1 MSLQL
6 YNTLTRKKEEFIP
19 IVEGRVGMYV
29 CGPTVYGDSHIG
41 HAKSYVSFDVIV
53 RYLRYLNYK
62 VLYIQ
67 NITDVGHLTDDADE
81 GEDKIQKRS
90 KIDKIHPMQIV
101 EQYTKS
107 YFDDMDAMGVLR
119 PDISPRATGHIIEQ
133 IQIVQE
139 LIAKGFAYEVN
150 GSVYFDVSKD
160 KDYGKLSRRNTEELE
175 TGSRVEVK
183 SEKKHPNDFA
193 LWKKA
198 DETHIMQWQSPWG
211 MGFPGWHV
219 ECSAMSMKYLGDTFD
234 IHGGGMDNQFP
245 HHECEIAQSECATG
259 KPFAKYWIH
268 NNLVTVGGQKMGKSL
283 GNVISLK
290 DAFRKFSPVIVRF
303 FILQSHYRGTLDF
316 TDEAIDGAG
325 KGLEK
330 LLNTVRNVREALK
343 KDESTKQLSQG
354 NIDAMVEGAKAG
366 ITLNERF
373 SINLEKVKTDFLR
386 AMDDDFNT
394 PTAIGI
400 LFDLCRQV
408 NSQLDFISIPK
419 EDLQR
424 IDNLFNELG
433 GTVLGIIP
441 ATSAMTQSGGV
452 SLDNDLMKI
461 IIDLRAEARASK
473 MYSFSDKIR
482 DGLAKLGIVIEDKKE
497 GTSWRKSN

>member
-1 MSLQL
+1 MNLQI
-6 YNTLTRKKEEFIP
+6 YNTLSRSKQEFVP
-19 IVEGRVGMYV
+19 LVAGHVGMYV

-41 HAKSYVSFDVIV
+41 HAKSYVSFDVII
-53 RYLRYLNYK
+53 RYLRYLKYK

-90 KIDKIHPMQIV
+90 RIDKIHPMQIV
-101 EQYTKS
+101 EQYTRS
-107 YFDDMDAMGVLR
+107 YFDDMDAMGIVR

-133 IQIVQE
+133 IEMVKD
-139 LIAKGFAYEVN
+139 LIARGFAYEVN

-160 KDYGKLSRRNTEELE
+160 KEYGKLSGRNTDDLE
-175 TGSRVEVK
+175 TGTRVQLK
-183 SEKKHPNDFA
+183 SEKRHPNDFA

-219 ECSAMSMKYLGDTFD
+219 ECSAMSMKYLGETFD

-259 KPFAKYWIH
+259 KLFAKYWIH

-283 GNVISLK
+283 GNVILLK

-316 TDEAIDGAG
+316 TDEALDGAG

-330 LLNTVRNVREALK
+330 LANTVRNVREAIARGGASPSDSGIDLAK
-343 KDESTKQLSQG
+343 FKASFL
-354 NIDAMVEGAKAG
+354 DAM
-366 ITLNERF
+366 
-373 SINLEKVKTDFLR
+373 S
-386 AMDDDFNT
+386 DDFNA
-394 PTAIGI
+394 PQAIGI
-400 LFDLCRQV
+400 LFDLSREV
-408 NSQLDFISIPK
+408 NTQFSAGKLSVK
-419 EDLQR
+419 ELGAIND
-424 IDNLFNELG
+424 LFNELG
-433 GTVLGIIP
+433 GTILGIIP
-441 ATSAMTQSGGV
+441 ETFGSASAGGA
-452 SLDNDLMKI
+452 SLDNDLMKLI
-461 IIDLRAEARASK
+461 IELRADARGQK
-473 MYSFSDKIR
+473 LYSFSDKIR
-482 DGLAKLGIVIEDKKE
+482 DGLGKLGIVIEDKKE
-497 GTSWRKSN
+497 GTSWRRGS